1 MMRSTRATT
10 GALLALAAIGCG
22 GEGEAAGADG
32 AVDAPPAASNAEATV
47 PVIEER
53 WVTVADTLW
62 NVDTPAL
69 WTDGA
74 SSVVLVTA
82 KGTHDLQL
90 FDGATGERVGAFG
103 EQGPEQGN
111 YDRPNGVLVVD
122 DFALVVER
130 DNHRVQVLEMPE
142 GTSLGSFGE
151 DELRYPYG
159 LAVSGTAEELVLFVT
174 DDYEDVEDV
183 VPDDLTRRVHR
194 FDVSLRSGAA
204 PEVRAHATFGAPDG
218 EGALRVVESIQVD
231 PDQGLVFVADES
243 RKSYLEYDVSGTY
256 RGRQLGAPAI
266 EGDPEGIVLVRCGA
280 EAGYWVLTDQQDD
293 VTLFRVFDRVDFEP
307 LGVFRGAVTTNTD
320 GATFELGPVPGFP
333 AGVLYAIHDDQALS
347 AFDWGDVAE
356 TLGLR
361 SDCMRR

>member
-1 MMRSTRATT
+1 MIGSTRSATAT
-10 GALLALAAIGCG
+10 VLALAAIGCG
-22 GEGEAAGADG
+22 GEGGAEDG
-32 AVDAPPAASNAEATV
+32 TGDAPAALASEPAV
-47 PVIEER
+47 HVIDER

-62 NVDTPAL
+62 DVDTPAL

-74 SSVVLVTA
+74 QSVVLVTA

-90 FDGATGERVGAFG
+90 FDGASGERVGSFG
-103 EQGPEQGN
+103 TQGAAPGDF
-111 YDRPNGVLVVD
+111 DRPNGVLVVG

-142 GTSLGSFGE
+142 GTPLGSFGA

-159 LAVSGTAEELVLFVT
+159 LATSGSAEDLTLWVT

-183 VPDDLTRRVHR
+183 VPDDLTNRLHR
-194 FDVSLRSGAA
+194 FHVTLRSGAA
-204 PEVRAHATFGAPDG
+204 PEVRAHATFGEPDG

-231 PDQGLVFVADES
+231 PDMGRVLVADES
-243 RKSYLEYDVSGTY
+243 RRSYLEYDFDGAY
-256 RGRQLGAPAI
+256 RGRQLGAPVI
-266 EGDPEGIVLVRCGA
+266 EGDPEGIVLVRCGTD
-280 EAGYWVLTDQQDD
+280 AGYWVLTDQQPD
-293 VTLFRVFDRVDFEP
+293 VTLFRVYDRASYEP

-347 AFDWGDVAE
+347 AFDWADVTTA
-356 TLGLR
+356 LGLR
-361 SDCMRR
+361 ADCRRD